1 MRDMREMRE
10 NFLLRWK
17 ILLLLLHVH
26 TLVHTHDTLQFIL
39 YFIEDPQTTCCLKMF
54 FFFYIHHSFIPSICH
69 GKSNVCGTFVCTKVR
84 VLMRRLE

>member
-1 MRDMREMRE
+1 MREMREMRE

-39 YFIEDPQTTCCLKMF
+39 YFIEDPQTTCYVSRCSSSSTST
-54 FFFYIHHSFIPSICH
+54 IHSSHPFAM
-69 GKSNVCGTFVCTKVR
+69 GKVMYVVPLCVPRYVY
-84 VLMRRLE
+84 